1 MDGSS
6 ITVRPHWVLPSLKLN
21 PTGDLL
27 PKIEIIRYISYMTPS
42 LSEPSSR
49 LRAAV
54 TAASRGLVDRETLV
68 ELVALSAVAREHLL
82 VIGPPGTA
90 KSVAVRRMAR
100 ATGGRYFEYLL
111 CKFTEPNEIFGP
123 VDLRKLREGTVET
136 DVSGMLPEAEI
147 AFLDE
152 IFQGSSA
159 ILNTLL
165 GILNER
171 VFRRGH
177 TRLECPLR
185 ICVGA
190 SNGLPSDESLA
201 AFADRFLVRVF
212 VEGIADPQLETLLDN
227 GWRLDHSKFSELAS
241 MSDIDAL
248 AEAAQ
253 LADLADVRPQLAHL
267 LRILRSAGVV
277 LSDRRVVKAQS
288 LIAAAAVLSGRPQPT
303 DADLWPL
310 IYVVPTQEQQE
321 IARDSLRDLLRH
333 TENATLPAAA
343 EDASAGPLVRARRL
357 VLSGNELMANPPN
370 GDGEA
375 GQSWRLKLEGVAR
388 EIDASFAPENM
399 PSDLITIRAQLVEH
413 LKPSHKV

>member
-1 MDGSS
+1 MMPG
-6 ITVRPHWVLPSLKLN
+6 
-21 PTGDLL
+21 
-27 PKIEIIRYISYMTPS
+27 
-42 LSEPSSR
+42 LSEASSK

-54 TAASRGLVDRETLV
+54 TAASRGLVNREALV

-90 KSVAVRRMAR
+90 KSIAVRRIAH

-111 CKFTEPNEIFGP
+111 SRFTEPNEIFGP
-123 VDLRKLREGTVET
+123 VDLRKLREGVVET

-177 TRLECPLR
+177 TELKCPLR

-190 SNGLPSDESLA
+190 SNNLPADESLA

-212 VEGIADPQLETLLDN
+212 VEGIDDPQLETLLDQ
-227 GWRLDHSKFSELAS
+227 GWRLDHSQLPELAS
-241 MSDIDAL
+241 MSDIDRL
-248 AEAAQ
+248 AVEAQ
-253 LADLADVRPQLAHL
+253 NIDLSTVRPNLAHL
-267 LRILRSAGVV
+267 LRVLRTAGIV

-288 LIAAAAVLSGRPQPT
+288 LIAAAAVVAGRSQPT

-321 IARDSLRDLLRH
+321 IARESLRDLLRH
-333 TENATLPAAA
+333 TENPGFPAAA
-343 EDASAGPLVRARRL
+343 EEASAGPLVRARRL
-357 VLSGNELMANPPN
+357 MVSAGELLANPPN
-370 GDGEA
+370 GNAEA
-375 GQSWRLKLEGVAR
+375 VVSWRLKLEGVAR
-388 EIDASFAPENM
+388 EIDASFTPEAR
-399 PSDLITIRAQLVEH
+399 PADLTEVRTRIVEH
-413 LKPSHKV
+413 LKPPVNEE

>member
-1 MDGSS
+1 
-6 ITVRPHWVLPSLKLN
+6 
-21 PTGDLL
+21 
-27 PKIEIIRYISYMTPS
+27 MTPN
-42 LSEPSSR
+42 LSEASLR
-49 LRAAV
+49 LRSAV
-54 TAASRGLVDRETLV
+54 TAACRGLVDREALV

-90 KSVAVRRMAR
+90 KSVAVRRIAQ

-111 CKFTEPNEIFGP
+111 GRFTEPNEIFGP

-152 IFQGSSA
+152 ILQGSSA

-177 TRLECPLR
+177 TQLTCPLR

-190 SNGLPSDESLA
+190 SNNLPTDESLA

-212 VEGIADPQLETLLDN
+212 VEAIDDPQLETLLDS

-241 MSDIDAL
+241 MDDIDSL
-248 AEAAQ
+248 AEGAQ
-253 LADLADVRPQLAHL
+253 TVDLGAVRPQLAHL

-288 LIAAAAVLSGRPQPT
+288 LVAAAAVLAGRSRPS

-321 IARDSLRDLLRH
+321 IARESLRDLLRH
-333 TENATLPAAA
+333 TENVTLPAAA
-343 EDASAGPLVRARRL
+343 EEASAGPLVRARRL
-357 VLSGNELMANPPN
+357 VLSANQLLTERPDGNPDA
-370 GDGEA
+370 A
-375 GQSWRLKLEGVAR
+375 HSWRLKLEGVAR
-388 EIDASFAPENM
+388 EIDASFTAESM
-399 PSDLITIRAQLVEH
+399 PPDLTEVRARIVDH
-413 LKPSHKV
+413 LKPPSEVPN

>member
-1 MDGSS
+1 MTSDLPHASS
-6 ITVRPHWVLPSLKLN
+6 K
-21 PTGDLL
+21 
-27 PKIEIIRYISYMTPS
+27 
-42 LSEPSSR
+42 

-54 TAASRGLVDRETLV
+54 TAASRGLVDREALV

-90 KSVAVRRMAR
+90 KSIAVRRIAH

-111 CKFTEPNEIFGP
+111 SRFTEPNEIFGP
-123 VDLRKLREGTVET
+123 VDLRKLREGVVET
-136 DVSGMLPEAEI
+136 DVGGMLPEAEI

-177 TRLECPLR
+177 TELKCPLR

-190 SNGLPSDESLA
+190 SNSLPADESLA

-212 VEGIADPQLETLLDN
+212 VEGIDDPQLETLLDH
-227 GWRLDHSKFSELAS
+227 GWRLDHSQLPELAS
-241 MSDIDAL
+241 MNDIDRL
-248 AEAAQ
+248 ANEAQ
-253 LADLADVRPQLAHL
+253 RIDLGAVRPQLAHL
-267 LRILRSAGVV
+267 LRVLRSAGIV

-288 LIAAAAVLSGRPQPT
+288 LVAAASVVAGRTTPT

-333 TENATLPAAA
+333 TENPTLPAAA

-357 VLSGNELMANPPN
+357 VFSATELLANQPN
-370 GDGEA
+370 GDTTAEA
-375 GQSWRLKLEGVAR
+375 AVSWRLKLEGVAR
-388 EIDASFAPENM
+388 EIDASFTPEAR
-399 PSDLITIRAQLVEH
+399 PPDLAEVRARIVEH
-413 LKPSHKV
+413 LQHPMK

>member
-1 MDGSS
+1 MA
-6 ITVRPHWVLPSLKLN
+6 PN
-21 PTGDLL
+21 
-27 PKIEIIRYISYMTPS
+27 
-42 LSEPSSR
+42 LSEASLR
-49 LRAAV
+49 LRSAV
-54 TAASRGLVDRETLV
+54 TDACRGLVDREALV

-90 KSVAVRRMAR
+90 KSVAVRRIAQ

-111 CKFTEPNEIFGP
+111 GRFTEPNEIFGP

-177 TRLECPLR
+177 TQLTCPLR

-190 SNGLPSDESLA
+190 SNNLPTDESLA

-212 VEGIADPQLETLLDN
+212 VEAIDDPQLETLLDS
-227 GWRLDHSKFSELAS
+227 GWRLDHSEFSKLAS
-241 MSDIDAL
+241 MDDIDSL

-253 LADLADVRPQLAHL
+253 TVDLASVRPQLAHL

-288 LIAAAAVLSGRPQPT
+288 LVAAAAVLAGRSKPS

-321 IARDSLRDLLRH
+321 IARESLRDLLRH
-333 TENATLPAAA
+333 TENVTLPAAA
-343 EDASAGPLVRARRL
+343 EEASAGPLVRARRL
-357 VLSGNELMANPPN
+357 VLSANRLLTERPDGNA
-370 GDGEA
+370 DA
-375 GQSWRLKLEGVAR
+375 AHSWRLKLEGVAR
-388 EIDASFAPENM
+388 EIDASFTAESMPPELTEM
-399 PSDLITIRAQLVEH
+399 RARIVDH
-413 LKPSHKV
+413 LKPPSEVPN

>member
-1 MDGSS
+1 MA
-6 ITVRPHWVLPSLKLN
+6 PN
-21 PTGDLL
+21 
-27 PKIEIIRYISYMTPS
+27 
-42 LSEPSSR
+42 LSEASLR
-49 LRAAV
+49 LRSAV
-54 TAASRGLVDRETLV
+54 TDACRGLVDREALV

-90 KSVAVRRMAR
+90 KSVAVRRIAQ

-111 CKFTEPNEIFGP
+111 GRFTEPNEIFGP

-177 TRLECPLR
+177 TQLTCPLR

-190 SNGLPSDESLA
+190 SNNLPTDESLA

-212 VEGIADPQLETLLDN
+212 VEAIDDPQLETLLDS
-227 GWRLDHSKFSELAS
+227 GWRLDHSKFSKLAS
-241 MSDIDAL
+241 MDDIDSL

-253 LADLADVRPQLAHL
+253 TVDLASVRPQLAHV

-288 LIAAAAVLSGRPQPT
+288 LVAAAGVLAGRSRPS

-321 IARDSLRDLLRH
+321 IARESLRDLLRH
-333 TENATLPAAA
+333 TENVTLPAAA
-343 EDASAGPLVRARRL
+343 EEASAGPLVRARRL
-357 VLSGNELMANPPN
+357 VLSANRLLTERPDRN
-370 GDGEA
+370 LDA
-375 GQSWRLKLEGVAR
+375 AHSWRLKLEGVAR
-388 EIDASFAPENM
+388 EIDASFTAESM
-399 PSDLITIRAQLVEH
+399 PSDLTEVRARIVDH
-413 LKPSHKV
+413 LKPLSEAPN

>member
-1 MDGSS
+1 MA
-6 ITVRPHWVLPSLKLN
+6 N
-21 PTGDLL
+21 N
-27 PKIEIIRYISYMTPS
+27 
-42 LSEPSSR
+42 LSEASSR

-54 TAASRGLVDRETLV
+54 TAASRGLVNREALV

-90 KSVAVRRMAR
+90 KSVAVRRIAG

-111 CKFTEPNEIFGP
+111 GRFTEPNEIFGP

-147 AFLDE
+147 VFLDE

-177 TRLECPLR
+177 THLKCPLR

-190 SNGLPSDESLA
+190 SNNLPADESLA

-212 VEGIADPQLETLLDN
+212 VDAIEDPQLETLLES
-227 GWRLDHSKFSELAS
+227 GWRLDHSEFSESAS
-241 MSDIDAL
+241 MKDIDFL
-248 AEAAQ
+248 SAA
-253 LADLADVRPQLAHL
+253 AHATDLSAVRPYLAHL
-267 LRILRSAGVV
+267 LRILRSAGIL

-288 LIAAAAVLSGRPQPT
+288 LVAAAAAVSGRSSAT
-303 DADLWPL
+303 EADLWPL
-310 IYVVPTQEQQE
+310 VYVIPTREQQDLARE
-321 IARDSLRDLLRH
+321 ILRDLLKH
-333 TENATLPAAA
+333 TENASLPAAA
-343 EDASAGPLVRARRL
+343 EEASAGPLVRARRL
-357 VLSGNELMANPPN
+357 LLSGQAVLASPPS
-370 GDGEA
+370 GDGDDKH
-375 GQSWRLKLEGVAR
+375 SWRLKLEGVAR
-388 EIDASFAPENM
+388 EIDAAFAAEDLPEELAALRIRIVEKIG
-399 PSDLITIRAQLVEH
+399 PSGGAGL
-413 LKPSHKV
+413 

>member
-1 MDGSS
+1 M
-6 ITVRPHWVLPSLKLN
+6 
-21 PTGDLL
+21 
-27 PKIEIIRYISYMTPS
+27 
-42 LSEPSSR
+42 
-49 LRAAV
+49 
-54 TAASRGLVDRETLV
+54 
-68 ELVALSAVAREHLL
+68 VALSAVAREHLL

-111 CKFTEPNEIFGP
+111 GKFTEPNEIFGP

-177 TRLECPLR
+177 TQLECPLR

-190 SNGLPSDESLA
+190 SNGLPGDESLA

-212 VEGIADPQLETLLDN
+212 VDGIADPQLETLLDN
-227 GWRLDHSKFSELAS
+227 GWRLDHSRFSELAS

-253 LADLADVRPQLAHL
+253 VADLAGVRPQLAHL

-343 EDASAGPLVRARRL
+343 EDASAGPLMRARRL
-357 VLSGNELMANPPN
+357 VLSGEELMANPPN

-375 GQSWRLKLEGVAR
+375 SQSWRLKLEGVAR
-388 EIDASFAPENM
+388 EIDASFTPENT
-399 PSDLITIRAQLVEH
+399 PADLTTIRAQLVEL
-413 LKPSHKV
+413 LKPSPKGYPR